1 MVESDM
7 NNLNQQVVEKLG
19 LMWNRTILGV
29 PFISGFCVYGLQSI
43 KPNTCFNKVHFHM
56 GEREV

>member
-7 NNLNQQVVEKLG
+7 NNLNQQVVEELC

-29 PFISGFCVYGLQSI
+29 PFISGFCVHGL
-43 KPNTCFNKVHFHM
+43 
-56 GEREV
+56 